1 MAPARAAGTPLPILF
16 YFLSL
21 LYPLSGTP
29 PVPAAS
35 LCKMLPRRIWG
46 QASGLSELHTPRQG
60 KGLLNMIFPLPFE
73 RPAGPPCFKRVGRRS
88 AGLAPSARIR
98 QNLAAK
104 GSRHISEWPLCFS
117 GCAFVPPPGFSGPSG
132 FGTSRSP
139 AAGFQHTKWA
149 PGRRP
154 FCFLGFSEMSPAVPW
169 RVKGLSPSVPGE
181 ARWAIQYQKDAAR
194 SGEPRLREAGKV
206 MQGRENSAPPERLA
220 GRMPFQS
227 LRKPQALPGGRLRAR
242 ARRAK

>member
-1 MAPARAAGTPLPILF
+1 MPRSTPLPILF

-21 LYPLSGTP
+21 PYPLSGAP

-104 GSRHISEWPLCFS
+104 GSRHISEWSLCFS

-154 FCFLGFSEMSPAVPW
+154 FCFLGFSEMSPAVPG

-181 ARWAIQYQKDAAR
+181 ARWGIQYQKEAAR
-194 SGEPRLREAGKV
+194 NGKGPV
-206 MQGRENSAPPERLA
+206 YGRR
-220 GRMPFQS
+220 G
-227 LRKPQALPGGRLRAR
+227 K
-242 ARRAK
+242 